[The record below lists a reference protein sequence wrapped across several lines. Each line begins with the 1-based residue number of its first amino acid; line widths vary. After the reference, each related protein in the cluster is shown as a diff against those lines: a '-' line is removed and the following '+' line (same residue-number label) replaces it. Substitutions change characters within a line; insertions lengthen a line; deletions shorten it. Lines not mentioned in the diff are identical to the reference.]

1 MNQSDGLKP
10 KCLTLAV
17 LFQSNKMGKK
27 DIFIFAAM
35 LVLVGINL
43 YLRYMKKKKA
53 NAGGVFGNKA
63 REKSSLSVQPD
74 DYEPYSGKKQPE

>member
-1 MNQSDGLKP
+1 MEKRDI
-10 KCLTLAV
+10 
-17 LFQSNKMGKK
+17 LF
-27 DIFIFAAM
+27 IAAM
-35 LVLVGINL
+35 LLLVGINL

-53 NAGGVFGNKA
+53 SSGRVYGNKT